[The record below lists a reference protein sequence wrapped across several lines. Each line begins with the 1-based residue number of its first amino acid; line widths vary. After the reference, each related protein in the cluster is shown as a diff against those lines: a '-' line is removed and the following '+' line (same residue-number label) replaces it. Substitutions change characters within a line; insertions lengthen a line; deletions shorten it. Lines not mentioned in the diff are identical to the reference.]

1 MKLAEKALCEL
12 QGKLAKGVEGVNPD
26 SLKIQA
32 GIEREKTAEPSR
44 GDLIRWLYGAVG
56 LVFVLGIIYAA
67 VVH

>member
-12 QGKLAKGVEGVNPD
+12 QGKLAREVEGVDRD

-32 GIEREKTAEPSR
+32 GIERDKPAGPSR

-67 VVH
+67 VVP